1 MAAKS
6 CYTAVPMDDALR
18 AQFQEVADEV
28 DGLMDEVEQ
37 AFDEHATF
45 AFGLATRVKVE
56 EATKKYREMLAAL
69 AEEKDRSDVE
79 RRIGRRVMD
88 LLRMAGKLPAPPQGK
103 PAQVK
108 ITNEFF
114 ETREGKSSRKPV
126 TPGLAAGQVSQ
137 RKQEKPKYSVS
148 GDIDSWC
155 GPCADIKTHTIIA
168 MVGDEPAQVVCQV
181 CGSRHKF
188 RSESSR
194 RKAGENGT
202 PAATTGG
209 KSAAGPVPG
218 DRKMEERNA
227 FITELR
233 NAPNVKT
240 FSPKD
245 RYKVGEIIEHP
256 ELGRGKIENTLPR
269 SLLVRFPSGL
279 RPVKLT

>member
-1 MAAKS
+1 
-6 CYTAVPMDDALR
+6 MDDALR
-18 AQFQEVADEV
+18 AQFQEVAEEV

-37 AFDEHATF
+37 AFDEHSTF

-56 EATKKYREMLAAL
+56 EATKRYRELCATL
-69 AEEKDRSDVE
+69 TDEKDRFEVD
-79 RRIGRRVMD
+79 RRIGRKVID
-88 LLRMAGKLPAPPQGK
+88 LQKLATRLPTPAQGK
-103 PAQVK
+103 PAVARAS
-108 ITNEFF
+108 NEFF

-126 TPGLAAGQVSQ
+126 VPGLAVGQASQ
-137 RKQEKPKYSVS
+137 RGTERPKYKVS

-181 CGSRHKF
+181 CGSRH
-188 RSESSR
+188 RYRTESSR
-194 RKAGENGT
+194 KKAENGA
-202 PAATTGG
+202 AATSSSGG
-209 KSAAGPVPG
+209 KGQGFAPQPG
-218 DRKMEERNA
+218 DKKMEERNA

-245 RYKVGEIIEHP
+245 RYRVGEIIEHP

-279 RPVKLT
+279 RPVKLS

>member
-1 MAAKS
+1 
-6 CYTAVPMDDALR
+6 MDDALR
-18 AQFQEVADEV
+18 ARFQEVSDEV

-37 AFDEHATF
+37 AYDEHATF

-56 EATKKYREMLAAL
+56 DATRKYRELSAGL
-69 AEEKDRSDVE
+69 DEKDKFDVE
-79 RRIGRRVMD
+79 RRVGRKVSD
-88 LLRMAGKLPAPPQGK
+88 LQKMAQKLPAPPQGK
-103 PAQVK
+103 PA
-108 ITNEFF
+108 TGRASNEFF

-126 TPGLAAGQVSQ
+126 VPGLAVGQQST
-137 RKQEKPKYSVS
+137 RGTERPKYKVS

-155 GPCADIKTHTIIA
+155 GPCADVKTHTIIA
-168 MVGDEPAQVVCQV
+168 MIGEEPAQVVCQV
-181 CGSRHKF
+181 CGSRHKY
-188 RSESSR
+188 RVESSR
-194 RKAGENGT
+194 KKAENGT
-202 PAATTGG
+202 TATSSAGG
-209 KSAAGPVPG
+209 KSASSAQPG

-256 ELGRGKIENTLPR
+256 EHGRGKIENTLPR
-269 SLLVRFPSGL
+269 SLLVRFPTGL